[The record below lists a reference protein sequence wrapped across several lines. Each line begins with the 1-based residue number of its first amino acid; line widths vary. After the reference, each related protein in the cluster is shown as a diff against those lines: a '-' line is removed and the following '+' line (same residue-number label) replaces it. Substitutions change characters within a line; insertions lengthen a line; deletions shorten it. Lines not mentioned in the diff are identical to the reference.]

1 MSRFR
6 RTRGKSLY
14 NLAVLFHVK
23 IKLIFFPGYGYKNYE
38 VKDQSMGIMAFDYCI
53 KSSIYLIEEI
63 FLWL

>member
-14 NLAVLFHVK
+14 NSAVLFHVK
-23 IKLIFFPGYGYKNYE
+23 IKLIFFLATGIRIMKL
-38 VKDQSMGIMAFDYCI
+38 KIKAWRIMAFDYCI

-63 FLWL
+63 FL